1 MVSHIPYISLDT
13 YPKVRGTRI
22 KDVAMLIPFTS
33 REPAMFCLI
42 ALVLEFLLFKIL
54 FRNVFIIGDMLLEF
68 IWDRCRWLICMN
80 VYIFSC
86 DIPFRK
92 SVCKRCFSERENKM
106 YLNIFQ
112 SLFCLPDLTIYP
124 AYDREGSKRL
134 PKRVS
139 EIGDAKFEVNKLLQL
154 FFYFSNVKKSDS

>member
-1 MVSHIPYISLDT
+1 MEDMVSHIPYISLDT

-80 VYIFSC
+80 VYIFHAT
-86 DIPFRK
+86 
-92 SVCKRCFSERENKM
+92 
-106 YLNIFQ
+106 YL
-112 SLFCLPDLTIYP
+112 S
-124 AYDREGSKRL
+124 G
-134 PKRVS
+134 RVS
-139 EIGDAKFEVNKLLQL
+139 AKGASLKG
-154 FFYFSNVKKSDS
+154 KIKCI

>member
-1 MVSHIPYISLDT
+1 MEDMVSHIPYISLDT

-80 VYIFSC
+80 VYIFYAT
-86 DIPFRK
+86 
-92 SVCKRCFSERENKM
+92 
-106 YLNIFQ
+106 YL
-112 SLFCLPDLTIYP
+112 S
-124 AYDREGSKRL
+124 G
-134 PKRVS
+134 RVS
-139 EIGDAKFEVNKLLQL
+139 AKGASLKREIKCI
-154 FFYFSNVKKSDS
+154 

>member
-13 YPKVRGTRI
+13 YPKVTALESHKRQMI

-68 IWDRCRWLICMN
+68 IWDRCRWLICIN
-80 VYIFSC
+80 VYIFYAT
-86 DIPFRK
+86 
-92 SVCKRCFSERENKM
+92 
-106 YLNIFQ
+106 YL
-112 SLFCLPDLTIYP
+112 S
-124 AYDREGSKRL
+124 G
-134 PKRVS
+134 RVS
-139 EIGDAKFEVNKLLQL
+139 AKGASLKR
-154 FFYFSNVKKSDS
+154 KIKCI